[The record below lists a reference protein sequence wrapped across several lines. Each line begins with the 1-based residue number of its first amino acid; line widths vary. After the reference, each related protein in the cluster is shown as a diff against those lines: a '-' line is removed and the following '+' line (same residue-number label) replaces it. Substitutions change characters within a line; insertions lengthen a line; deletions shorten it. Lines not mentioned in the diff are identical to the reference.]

1 MSQPAHDPP
10 PPSADR
16 PPLIPFVV
24 WAAAILAYPVW
35 VLVDLAGSSLR
46 VQGALYALPMLLA
59 DGIPRLYMV
68 LLSGGLWA
76 VATGAGMALLRR
88 AGFGGLT
95 LAERAIFGGGLGMG
109 LLSLGTFLLGT
120 VTVSAQPPWL
130 FAALCWALVLG
141 MAWLGAAEVR
151 TIRPRACVHAL
162 RAWWRQTTG
171 FGILLAVLGA
181 IIVFIALT
189 RVNIPVFADYD
200 SLEYHLA
207 APAAWHREGRVT
219 FLRDMVYANF
229 PLNTEMLFLAA
240 MNCFGGPETG
250 AVVGLQVAIGFVLLA
265 AAGVAA
271 CGRRLG
277 SPEAGRAGAA
287 LLLTT
292 PMLAE
297 LGTLNSYVTELP
309 LAAYGFLALF
319 AFLLW
324 WRAPSPGQRWR
335 YAILCGVTCGLAIGT
350 KYPAVVFVLAPIGVF
365 ILACGVARLRLFW
378 TAVRSAALVGA
389 VAVAVASPWLV
400 RNAVNTGNP
409 TYPLLYHTFGGR
421 NWSPEQE
428 AKFHKAHTPS
438 DLRFFSL
445 ARHFWKYSVWRD
457 QPVPASPIL
466 LLFLL
471 VPIALA
477 DRRSAWAVFAG
488 AILFLLAA
496 AIGRFGAGWLDDW
509 PRLQD
514 ASNIVLSAS
523 LLALV
528 TAPAFLIVR
537 RDAVFLG
544 VLGVLCLMAW
554 YVMTHRLDRFLDPA
568 VSPAIALLGGLGVAA
583 FASGRGRL
591 VARGILAGGLAYTL
605 VTTLLI
611 HGVVLWVGLGEPRAT
626 FLRKITEGT
635 TYSHAAIE
643 AINKLPESATVLF
656 VGEARTFYCRRR
668 CIAVSVF
675 DRGPI
680 ERLLDTGPPGDPAR
694 RVRDGLREL
703 GVTHLYVNWQEL
715 SRLAGS
721 YKYHFDGRERE
732 GLPVKV
738 YANLLS
744 AMDAKGY
751 LQAAG
756 AFGGDPQSGR
766 PHAFFLFALR

>member
-1 MSQPAHDPP
+1 MSEPAHDQP
-10 PPSADR
+10 PPSAAR
-16 PPLIPFVV
+16 PPLIPFLI
-24 WAAAILAYPVW
+24 WSAAILAYPACL
-35 VLVDLAGSSLR
+35 LVDLLGSGLR

-76 VATGAGMALLRR
+76 VATGAGMAILRR
-88 AGFGGLT
+88 TGFAGLT
-95 LAERAIFGGGLGMG
+95 LAERAIFGGALGMG
-109 LLSLGTFLLGT
+109 ILSLGTFLLGT
-120 VTVSAQPPWL
+120 VPLTAQPPWL

-141 MAWLGAAEVR
+141 MAWLGARELWAAV
-151 TIRPRACVHAL
+151 PRAGMHAL
-162 RAWWRQTTG
+162 RTWWQGTNWY
-171 FGILLAVLGA
+171 GILLAVLGA
-181 IIVFIALT
+181 LIVFIALT
-189 RVNIPVFADYD
+189 RANLPVVADYD

-207 APAAWHREGRVT
+207 APAAWHREGRIT

-250 AVVGLQVAIGFVLLA
+250 AVVGLQALIGFVLLA

-277 SPEAGRAGAA
+277 SSEAGKAGAA

-292 PMLAE
+292 PLLAE
-297 LGTLNSYVTELP
+297 LATLNSYVTELP

-319 AFLLW
+319 AFFLW
-324 WRAPSPGQRWR
+324 RRAESTGDRWR
-335 YAILCGVTCGLAIGT
+335 YAALSGVMCGLAIGT
-350 KYPAVVFVLAPIGVF
+350 KYPAVVFVLAPVGVF
-365 ILACGVARLRLFW
+365 ILACGVARLRLLW
-378 TAVRSAALVGA
+378 SAVRSAALVGA
-389 VAVAVASPWLV
+389 VAVTVASPWLI
-400 RNAVNTGNP
+400 RNTVNTGNP

-428 AKFHKAHTPS
+428 AKFQKAHTASVFHSFSINPMAA
-438 DLRFFSL
+438 LATPARRFWSY
-445 ARHFWKYSVWRD
+445 AVWRD
-457 QPVPASPIL
+457 QPIPASPIL
-466 LLFLL
+466 LLFAL

-488 AILFLLAA
+488 ATLFLLAA
-496 AIGRFGAGWLDDW
+496 AVGRFGPGWLDNW

-523 LLALV
+523 LLAII
-528 TAPAFLIVR
+528 TAPAFLVAR

-554 YVMTHRLDRFLDPA
+554 YVMTHRLDRFLDP

-583 FASGRGRL
+583 FAEGRGRRL
-591 VARGILAGGLAYTL
+591 VRSILAGGLAYTL
-605 VTTLLI
+605 ITTLLI
-611 HGVVLWVGLGEPRAT
+611 HGLVLWVALGGPRAT

-635 TYSHAAIE
+635 TYSHTAIE

-656 VGEARTFYCRRR
+656 VGESRTFYCRRR

-680 ERLLDTGPPGDPAR
+680 ERLLDAGPPGDPAC
-694 RVRDGLREL
+694 RVRDGLRAL

-715 SRLAGS
+715 SRLANT
-721 YKYHFDGRERE
+721 YKYHFGDREHE
-732 GLPVKV
+732 GLP
-738 YANLLS
+738 
-744 AMDAKGY
+744 
-751 LQAAG
+751 
-756 AFGGDPQSGR
+756 
-766 PHAFFLFALR
+766 